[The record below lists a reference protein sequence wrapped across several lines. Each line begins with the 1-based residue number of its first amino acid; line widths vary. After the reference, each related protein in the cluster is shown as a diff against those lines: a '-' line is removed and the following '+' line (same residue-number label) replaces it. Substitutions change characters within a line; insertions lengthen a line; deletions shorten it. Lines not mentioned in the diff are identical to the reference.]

1 MQELMNFLRTDN
13 YLLILSILVV
23 LLFIGFVVLLIS
35 NMNLKNKYKKFM
47 HKLGNGKN
55 LEEDLENFMYKV
67 DRVEKENLEIMDF
80 CRNLDESLSR
90 CVQKIGIVRYSA
102 FKDTGS
108 DLRSARL

>member
-102 FKDTGS
+102 F
-108 DLRSARL
+108 

>member
-47 HKLGNGKN
+47 HKNQNTFNKNKKERLKYIIFKSHSNYFGK
-55 LEEDLENFMYKV
+55 
-67 DRVEKENLEIMDF
+67 
-80 CRNLDESLSR
+80 
-90 CVQKIGIVRYSA
+90 
-102 FKDTGS
+102 
-108 DLRSARL
+108 